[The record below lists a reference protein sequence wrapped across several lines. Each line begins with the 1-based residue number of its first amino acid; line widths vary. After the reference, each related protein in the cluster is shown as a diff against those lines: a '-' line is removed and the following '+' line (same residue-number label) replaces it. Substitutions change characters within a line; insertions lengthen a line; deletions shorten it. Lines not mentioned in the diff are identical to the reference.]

1 MVKNPLKKKNEI
13 NKSKNEENI
22 AKVENGTINNNNTQK
37 KNSTNYE
44 HPESHPPSNE
54 KRIDDT
60 KISSIETN
68 IISSQNDKQETK
80 NEELLKKIN
89 EKNNIYHHNEIIND
103 NSTLPEIE
111 IKNNNNIDFRI
122 KEDESYDQCK
132 KKEHNELPNKQ
143 NNKNDNIIIF
153 RNELITTNEQKDNK
167 AIKGTSKIAKYKTN
181 DELIP
186 LVISLKDRLAKLE
199 NGLETIKADY
209 GKRIKRLETNQLL
222 LYRQLGLYHCSC
234 DITCQ

>member
-1 MVKNPLKKKNEI
+1 MELYGNSKKISKNYNKIFQKEFKSTKINVKSISDWLQKLNNIKLKSMVKNPLKKKNEI

-22 AKVENGTINNNNTQK
+22 AKVENGTINNNNTK
-37 KNSTNYE
+37 EKNSTNYE

-60 KISSIETN
+60 KISSIENN
-68 IISSQNDKQETK
+68 IISSQNHKQESK

-132 KKEHNELPNKQ
+132 KKNIMNCQINK
-143 NNKNDNIIIF
+143 IIRMI
-153 RNELITTNEQKDNK
+153 
-167 AIKGTSKIAKYKTN
+167 
-181 DELIP
+181 
-186 LVISLKDRLAKLE
+186 IS
-199 NGLETIKADY
+199 
-209 GKRIKRLETNQLL
+209 
-222 LYRQLGLYHCSC
+222 
-234 DITCQ
+234 

>member
-22 AKVENGTINNNNTQK
+22 AKVENGTINNNNTK
-37 KNSTNYE
+37 EKNSTNYE

-54 KRIDDT
+54 KRIDDA

-68 IISSQNDKQETK
+68 IISSQNDKQESK

-132 KKEHNELPNKQ
+132 KKEQNELPNKQ

-153 RNELITTNEQKDNK
+153 RNELITTNEQKENK
-167 AIKGTSKIAKYKTN
+167 AIKGTSKIAKYN
-181 DELIP
+181 
-186 LVISLKDRLAKLE
+186 
-199 NGLETIKADY
+199 
-209 GKRIKRLETNQLL
+209 
-222 LYRQLGLYHCSC
+222 
-234 DITCQ
+234 